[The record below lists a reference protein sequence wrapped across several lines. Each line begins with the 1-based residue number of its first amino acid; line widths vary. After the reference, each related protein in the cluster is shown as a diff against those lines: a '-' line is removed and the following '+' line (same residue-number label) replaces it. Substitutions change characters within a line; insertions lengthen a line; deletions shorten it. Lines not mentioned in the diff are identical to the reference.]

1 MAEHELSANEVE
13 ERIKAAFAPYDTKVD
28 ISDSGMRL
36 DFFVYDDEGQQIHES
51 HTKKA
56 DNEYQRPSTLEAILR
71 HNRSVLEL
79 KGYKFTN

>member
-1 MAEHELSANEVE
+1 MAEHELSADEVV
-13 ERIKAAFAPYDTKVD
+13 ERIKAAFAPYRTEVD

-71 HNRSVLEL
+71 DNSSALEL
-79 KGYKFTN
+79 KGYKFTD

>member
-13 ERIKAAFAPYDTKVD
+13 ERIKATFAPYDTKDD
-28 ISDSGMRL
+28 ISASGMRL
-36 DFFVYDDEGQQIHES
+36 DFFVYNEEEQQILES

-71 HNRSVLEL
+71 DNRSVLEL

>member
-1 MAEHELSANEVE
+1 MAEHELSADEVV

-36 DFFVYDDEGQQIHES
+36 DFFVYDDEGQQIYES
-51 HTKKA
+51 HTTKA
-56 DNEYQRPSTLEAILR
+56 DNVYQRPSTLEAILR
-71 HNRSVLEL
+71 HNRSVLKL

>member
-1 MAEHELSANEVE
+1 MAEHELSADEVV
-13 ERIKAAFAPYDTKVD
+13 ERIKAAFAPYRTEVD

-36 DFFVYDDEGQQIHES
+36 KFVVYDDEQQRSQEVN
-51 HTKKA
+51 TTKA

-71 HNRSVLEL
+71 DNRSVLEL

>member
-1 MAEHELSANEVE
+1 MAEHELSADEVV
-13 ERIKAAFAPYDTKVD
+13 ERIKAAFAPYRTEVY

-36 DFFVYDDEGQQIHES
+36 EFFVYDDEGQQIHES

-71 HNRSVLEL
+71 DNRSVLEL
-79 KGYKFTN
+79 KGYKFTD